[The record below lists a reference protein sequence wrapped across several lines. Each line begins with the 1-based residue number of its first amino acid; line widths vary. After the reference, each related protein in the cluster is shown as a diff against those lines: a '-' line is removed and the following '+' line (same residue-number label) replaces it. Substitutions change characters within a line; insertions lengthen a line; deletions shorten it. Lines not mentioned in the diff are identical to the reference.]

1 MKVAIINYG
10 MGNVASV
17 DKAIKFLGFES
28 IITNNPLE
36 IQQANYIILPGVGA
50 FAQGMEN
57 LHKLGLVEILN
68 NEVMH
73 NKKPFLGICL
83 GMQLIASR
91 GFEPNLTSGL
101 DWIKGD
107 VIKIIDPKKS
117 IPHLGWNEIT
127 DTKNSIIKDF
137 NNKDFYFIHSFHFDV
152 LNKEDIAAT
161 VNYGKTYVAA
171 IQKDNI
177 FATQFHPEKSQTSG
191 LELLKSFFNY
201 YAKN

>member
-1 MKVAIINYG
+1 

-17 DKAIKFLGFES
+17 DKAIKHLGLES
-28 IITNNPLE
+28 IITNDLIE
-36 IQQANYIILPGVGA
+36 IQQASYIILPGVGA

-68 NEVMH
+68 KEVIN
-73 NKKPFLGICL
+73 NKKPFLGVCL

-91 GFEPNLTSGL
+91 GVEPNLTSGL
-101 DWIKGD
+101 DWIKGE
-107 VIKIIDPKKS
+107 VIKIIEPEKS

-127 DTKNSIIKDF
+127 VTTNPIIKDF
-137 NNKDFYFIHSFHFDV
+137 NKKDFYFIHSFHFDV
-152 LNKEDIAAT
+152 LNKENVAAT
-161 VNYGKTYVAA
+161 VNYGKDYVAA

-191 LELLKSFFNY
+191 LELMKSFFSY

>member
-1 MKVAIINYG
+1 

-17 DKAIKFLGFES
+17 DKAIKHLGLES
-28 IITNNPLE
+28 IITNDLIE
-36 IQQANYIILPGVGA
+36 IQQASYIILPGVGA

-68 NEVMH
+68 KEVIN
-73 NKKPFLGICL
+73 NKKPFLGVCL

-91 GFEPNLTSGL
+91 GVEPNLTSGL
-101 DWIKGD
+101 DWIKGE
-107 VIKIIDPKKS
+107 VIKIIEPEKS

-127 DTKNSIIKDF
+127 VTKNPIIKDF
-137 NNKDFYFIHSFHFDV
+137 NKKDFYFIHSFHFDV
-152 LNKEDIAAT
+152 LNKENVAAT
-161 VNYGKTYVAA
+161 VSYGKDYVAA

-191 LELLKSFFNY
+191 LELMKSFFSY